1 MIKTCAITME
11 VSCTPTYQHSRSEVY
26 SATTPITTQQCWAPV
41 GGWALQYMLQI
52 QQGTKTTHECTIWC
66 QVVVSAMKKNEAKSK
81 KSKTRAGQPWS
92 LRTEQWGFPL
102 RQHMSRDLNGGSK
115 SHRLSREKHVPD
127 DGTQSAKAL
136 SNKAPGGRPHL
147 MGGKGEGL
155 SEAAKG
161 ELTCDRVTV

>member
-1 MIKTCAITME
+1 M
-11 VSCTPTYQHSRSEVY
+11 SCTPTYQHSRIEVY
-26 SATTPITTQQCWAPV
+26 SATTPITTQQRWAPV

-66 QVVVSAMKKNEAKSK
+66 QVVVSQVAMKKNEAKSK

-102 RQHMSRDLNGGSK
+102 RQHMSRDLNGWSK

-136 SNKAPGGRPHL
+136 SNKAPGGRPQPD
-147 MGGKGEGL
+147 GRKGRRALRG
-155 SEAAKG
+155 SQGWADVWPCDCV
-161 ELTCDRVTV
+161 EL